1 MLAATAGIFTHFL
14 LAGNINSIKLPATYW
29 WYGISLAI
37 FATVLPTFM
46 MSNSMKRIGSN
57 NVAIIS
63 AIGPVSTIVQA
74 HFVLGEP
81 IFALQI
87 AGTLLVIAG
96 VLLTGWKSNRN
107 LKQNQ

>member
-1 MLAATAGIFTHFL
+1 MESIEFSGTH
-14 LAGNINSIKLPATYW
+14 W
-29 WYGISLAI
+29 WYGLTLAV

-46 MSNSMKRIGSN
+46 MSNGMKRIGTN

-63 AIGPVSTIVQA
+63 AIGPVSTILQA

-87 AGTLLVIAG
+87 TGTVLVIAG
-96 VLLTGWKSNRN
+96 VLLTGWKNAKN
-107 LKQNQ
+107 